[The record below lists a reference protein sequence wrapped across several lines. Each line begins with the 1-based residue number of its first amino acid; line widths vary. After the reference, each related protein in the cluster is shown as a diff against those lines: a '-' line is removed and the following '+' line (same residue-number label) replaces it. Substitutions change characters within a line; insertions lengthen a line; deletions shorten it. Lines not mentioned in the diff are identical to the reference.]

1 MKERL
6 LRDLH
11 AYHDGELRGLRRW
24 WTERRLARDPA
35 ARAELARLAKLGA
48 ALRDEAAESPAPDL
62 WSRIVMELPPAAPA
76 AAPRAAQGSVG
87 FTLPKWA
94 GALVAAG
101 AVAYALLVVGPSP
114 SVRPLASQ
122 PAEPEVVGSKVLLLD
137 TGRRPAFIL
146 QDDREATIIWLLPK
160 QNADAGRKT
169 HGTG

>member
-11 AYHDGELRGLRRW
+11 AYHDGELRGPRRW

-35 ARAELARLAKLGA
+35 ARAELARLAQLGA
-48 ALRDEAAESPAPDL
+48 AMRDEAGASPAPDL
-62 WSRIVMELPPAAPA
+62 WSRIVMDLPPAAAPA
-76 AAPRAAQGSVG
+76 AEPHAAQGG

-101 AVAYALLVVGPSP
+101 AVAYALLVVGPTP
-114 SVRPLASQ
+114 SIRPLASQ
-122 PAEPEVVGSKVLLLD
+122 PEVAGSKVLLLD